1 MKRCD
6 VGGQAVIEG
15 VMMRGSKSLATAVRT
30 PKGNIEIDF
39 KDNRPVTKKY
49 PILNIPFLRGF
60 FVLVESMKVGMDS
73 LNYSASFLEDESEEP
88 TKFEKW
94 LENKF
99 GEKTNNV
106 LMAITM
112 IISFI
117 FSIGLF
123 VALPTGIA
131 SFFKGVGVSDVML
144 NLIEAAIRIII
155 LLLYMFFISKLNDI
169 YRVFQ
174 YHGAEHK
181 TIFCY
186 EAMEELTVENVR
198 KQSRL
203 HPRCGTNF
211 LFLVMFVSIAIFSFT
226 GWGGIVERL
235 AIRIIGIPLV
245 TGISYEL
252 IKWLGKNDNILARI
266 IAYPGLK
273 LQLLTTKEPDD
284 SQIEVAIASLKAA
297 EGIKDPDKKIEELIN
312 TGTITLKES
321 GIDTSRLDAELLLG
335 SIIEKN
341 RVYLISHKEEE
352 VSADNAEKYFNLIEK
367 RRNKMPVKY
376 ILNKCEFMGLDFYIE
391 EGVLIPRDD
400 TEILVDE
407 VLKNIEENEEKQLCD
422 LCCGSGAIGIS
433 LAHFRQNINVDLIDY
448 YPIPEKVSLIN
459 IKKNDLENRVSFI
472 KSDLLEKAIENEKM
486 YDIIVSNPPYIE
498 EEEIDKLME
507 DVKNYEPHTA
517 LNGGLDGLDFYRKII
532 DQSQK
537 VLKKDG
543 ILAFEIGYNQGEAIK
558 LLMEEYN
565 FENIKVIKD
574 FASLDRIV
582 VGVNNSQVT
591 IHNAQ

>member
-1 MKRCD
+1 MKRRD

-30 PKGNIEIDF
+30 PKGNIEINY
-39 KDNRPVTKKY
+39 KDNRPITKKH

-60 FVLVESMKVGMDS
+60 FVLIESMKIGMES
-73 LNYSASFLEDESEEP
+73 LNYSASFLDDEDEEP
-88 TKFEKW
+88 TKFELW
-94 LENKF
+94 LEKKLGKRANDVIIGF
-99 GEKTNNV
+99 
-106 LMAITM
+106 TM

-131 SFFKGVGVSDVML
+131 SIFKNMGASNLAL
-144 NLIEAAIRIII
+144 NLIEAFIRISI
-155 LLLYMFFISKLNDI
+155 LIGYMYVISKMKDI
-169 YRVFQ
+169 YRLFQ

-186 EAMEELTVENVR
+186 ESMEELTVENVR
-198 KQSRL
+198 KQPRL

-211 LFLVMFVSIAIFSFT
+211 MFLIMFVSIVIFSCT

-235 AIRIIGIPLV
+235 LLRIILIPVV

-252 IKWLGKNDNILARI
+252 IKWLGKSDGKLARI

-297 EGIKDPDKKIEELIN
+297 EGIEDLNKTIEELIN
-312 TGTITLKES
+312 TGTKTLKDN
-321 GIDTSRLDAELLLG
+321 GIDTARLDTELLLG
-335 SIIEKN
+335 NVIEKE
-341 RVYLISHKEEE
+341 RLYLITHKEETIGKDQCDE
-352 VSADNAEKYFNLIEK
+352 FFELIEK
-367 RRNKMPVKY
+367 RRKKMPVKY
-376 ILNKCEFMGLDFYIE
+376 ILNKCEFMGIDLHVE

-400 TEILVDE
+400 TELLVDE
-407 VLKNIEENEEKQLCD
+407 VLKNISEDDEKQICD

-433 LAHFRQNINVDLIDY
+433 LACLRKNIKVDLLDY
-448 YPIPEKVSLIN
+448 YPIPEKVTLIN
-459 IKKNDLENRVSFI
+459 IEKHNLQERVSFS
-472 KSDLLEKAIENEKM
+472 KSDLLDVSIKASKK

-498 EEEIDKLME
+498 EEEIEKLMD
-507 DVKNYEPHTA
+507 DVQKYEPHTA
-517 LNGGLDGLDFYRKII
+517 LSGGIDGLDFYKKIVN
-532 DQSQK
+532 QSIE
-537 VLKKDG
+537 VLNENG
-543 ILAFEIGYNQGEAIK
+543 ILAFEIGYNQGKAVK
-558 LLMEEYN
+558 SLMEEKN
-565 FENIKVIKD
+565 FKDVRVIKD

-582 VGVNNSQVT
+582 IG
-591 IHNAQ
+591 HL

>member
-1 MKRCD
+1 MERRD

-15 VMMRGSKSLATAVRT
+15 VMMRGSKNLATAVRT

-60 FVLVESMKVGMDS
+60 FVLVESMKVGMES
-73 LNYSASFLEDESEEP
+73 LNYSASFLEEDNEEP
-88 TKFEKW
+88 SKFEKW
-94 LENKF
+94 LDDKL
-99 GEKTNNV
+99 GEKANSV

-112 IISFI
+112 FISFL
-117 FSIGLF
+117 FAIGLF

-131 SFFKGVGVSDVML
+131 SVFKGAGISNVML
-144 NLIEAAIRIII
+144 NLVEALIRIVI
-155 LLLYMFFISKLNDI
+155 LLLYMFSISKLNDI

-211 LFLVMFVSIAIFSFT
+211 LFLVMFVSIIVFSFT
-226 GWGGIVERL
+226 GWGGIIERL
-235 AIRIIGIPLV
+235 ALRIILIPVV
-245 TGISYEL
+245 TGISYEI
-252 IKWLGKNDNILARI
+252 IKWLGKNDSMLAQI

-297 EGIKDPDKKIEELIN
+297 EGIKDPNKNIEELIK
-312 TGTITLKES
+312 TGTFTLKEN
-321 GIDTSRLDAELLLG
+321 GIDTARLDAELLLG
-335 SIIEKN
+335 NIIEKD
-341 RVYLISHKEEE
+341 RVYLITHKEDE
-352 VSADNAEKYFNLIEK
+352 VSKEDAEKYFDLIEK

-376 ILNKCEFMGLDFYIE
+376 ILNKCEFMGIEFYVE
-391 EGVLIPRDD
+391 EGVLIPRGD

-407 VLKNIEENEEKQLCD
+407 VLKIIEENQEMQICD
-422 LCCGSGAIGIS
+422 LCSGSGAVGIS
-433 LAHFRQNINVDLIDY
+433 LAHFRQNIKVDLIDY

-459 IKKNDLENRVSFI
+459 IEKNKLEDRVFFI
-472 KSDLLEKAIENEKM
+472 KSDLLEESIKNNKI

-498 EEEIDKLME
+498 ECEIGKLME

-517 LNGGLDGLDFYRKII
+517 LNGGNDGLDFYRKII
-532 DQSQK
+532 DQSQYT
-537 VLKKDG
+537 LRESG
-543 ILAFEIGYNQGEAIK
+543 ILAFEIGYNQGEAVK
-558 LLMEEYN
+558 LLMEN
-565 FENIKVIKD
+565 NGFTNVKIVKD
-574 FASLDRIV
+574 FASLDRVV
-582 VGVNNSQVT
+582 VG
-591 IHNAQ
+591 IKI

>member
-1 MKRCD
+1 MKRRD

-30 PKGNIEIDF
+30 PKGNIEIDL
-39 KDNRPVTKKY
+39 KDNGTITKKY

-60 FVLVESMKVGMDS
+60 FVLIESMKVGMDS
-73 LNYSASFLEDESEEP
+73 LNYSTSFLEDESEEP
-88 TKFEKW
+88 SKFEKW
-94 LENKF
+94 LDDKL
-99 GEKTNNV
+99 GEKANSV

-112 IISFI
+112 CISFI
-117 FSIGLF
+117 VAIGLF

-131 SFFKGVGVSDVML
+131 SIFKSASISVIVL
-144 NLIEAAIRIII
+144 HLIEASIRITI
-155 LLLYMFFISKLNDI
+155 LVLYMYFISKLSDI

-186 EAMEELTVENVR
+186 EAMEELTVENVK

-211 LFLVMFVSIAIFSFT
+211 LFLVMFVSIIVFSFT
-226 GWGGIVERL
+226 GWGGIIQRL
-235 AIRIIGIPLV
+235 ILRIVLIPVV

-252 IKWLGKNDNILARI
+252 IRWLGKNDSLLAKI

-297 EGIKDPDKKIEELIN
+297 EGIKDPNKTIEELIG
-312 TGTITLKES
+312 TGTSALKEK
-321 GIDTSRLDAELLLG
+321 GIDTARLDSELLLG
-335 SIIEKN
+335 NIIEKD
-341 RVYLISHKEEE
+341 RVYLITHKEEE
-352 VSADNAEKYFNLIEK
+352 INEKDTKKYFDLIEK

-376 ILNKCEFMGLDFYIE
+376 ILNKCEFMGIDFYIE

-400 TEILVDE
+400 TEILVQE
-407 VLKNIEENEEKQLCD
+407 VLKNIDENEEKQVCD
-422 LCCGSGAIGIS
+422 LCCGSGAIGIA
-433 LAHFRQNINVDLIDY
+433 LADLRQNIKVDLIDY

-459 IKKNDLENRVSFI
+459 IQKNNLENRVNFI
-472 KSDLLEKAIENEKM
+472 KSDLLEKPIESGKI

-498 EEEIDKLME
+498 ESEISKLME
-507 DVKNYEPHTA
+507 DVKDYEPHTA
-517 LNGGLDGLDFYRKII
+517 LNGGTDGLDFYRKII
-532 DQSQK
+532 IQSEH
-537 VLKKDG
+537 VLKNGG
-543 ILAFEIGYNQGEAIK
+543 ILAFEIGYNQGGEVK
-558 LLMEEYN
+558 SLLEEGN
-565 FENIKVIKD
+565 FKEVRVIKD

-582 VGVNNSQVT
+582 IAVKN
-591 IHNAQ
+591 

>member
-1 MKRCD
+1 MKRRD

-30 PKGNIEIDF
+30 PKGNIEINF

-60 FVLVESMKVGMDS
+60 FVLIESMKVGMDS
-73 LNYSASFLEDESEEP
+73 LNYSASFLDDENEEP

-94 LENKF
+94 LQNKL
-99 GEKTNNV
+99 GQRTNDV
-106 LMAITM
+106 LMGITM
-112 IISFI
+112 LVSFL

-131 SFFKGVGVSDVML
+131 AFFKTTGVSNVTL
-144 NLIEAAIRIII
+144 NLIEAVIRIMI
-155 LLLYMFFISKLNDI
+155 LLLYMFFISKLEDI

-186 EAMEELTVENVR
+186 EAMEELTVENVK

-211 LFLVMFVSIAIFSFT
+211 LFLIMFVSIAIFSFT

-235 AIRIIGIPLV
+235 VIRIIGIPLV

-252 IKWLGKNDNILARI
+252 IKWLGKNDSILSRI
-266 IAYPGLK
+266 VAYPGLK

-312 TGTITLKES
+312 TGTATLKEN
-321 GIDTSRLDAELLLG
+321 GIDTARLDAELLLG
-335 SIIEKN
+335 SVIEKN

-352 VSADNAEKYFNLIEK
+352 VNSENTEKYFNLIEK
-367 RRNKMPVKY
+367 RMNKMPVKY
-376 ILNKCEFMGLDFYIE
+376 ILNKCEFMGIDFYVE

-400 TEILVDE
+400 TEILVEE
-407 VLKNIEENEEKQLCD
+407 VLKHIEENEEIKLCD

-433 LAHFRQNINVDLIDY
+433 LAHFRQNIKADLIDY
-448 YPIPEKVSLIN
+448 YPIPEKVSLMN
-459 IKKNDLENRVSFI
+459 IKKNNLGNRVSFI
-472 KSDLLEKAIENEKM
+472 KSDLLEKPMEEQKM
-486 YDIIVSNPPYIE
+486 YDVIVSNPPYIE
-498 EEEIDKLME
+498 EDEIDKLMD

-517 LNGGLDGLDFYRKII
+517 LNGGKDGLEFYRKII
-532 DQSQK
+532 NQSQK
-537 VLKKDG
+537 VLKKSG
-543 ILAFEIGYNQGEAIK
+543 ILAFEIGYNQGEAVN
-558 LLMEEYN
+558 LLMKEYN
-565 FENIKVIKD
+565 FQDIKVIKD

-582 VGVNNSQVT
+582 VGVKG
-591 IHNAQ
+591 

>member
-30 PKGNIEIDF
+30 PKGNIEINF
-39 KDNRPVTKKY
+39 KDNRPITKKY

-73 LNYSASFLEDESEEP
+73 LNYSASFLDDDSEEP

-94 LENKF
+94 LENKL
-99 GEKTNNV
+99 GEKANDL
-106 LMAITM
+106 LMGVTM
-112 IISFI
+112 LISFI
-117 FSIGLF
+117 FAIGLF

-131 SFFKGVGVSDVML
+131 SFFKTTGISNVVL
-144 NLIEAAIRIII
+144 NLIEAFIRMII
-155 LLLYMFFISKLNDI
+155 LLLYMFFISKLKDI

-186 EAMEELTVENVR
+186 EAMEELTVENVK
-198 KQSRL
+198 KQPRL

-211 LFLVMFVSIAIFSFT
+211 LFLIMFVSIAIFSFT

-235 AIRIIGIPLV
+235 AIRIIGIPIV

-252 IKWLGKNDNILARI
+252 IKWLGKNDNIVSKI
-266 IAYPGLK
+266 VAYPGLK

-312 TGTITLKES
+312 TGTVTLKES
-321 GIDTSRLDAELLLG
+321 GIDTARLDAELLLG
-335 SIIEKN
+335 SIIEKS

-352 VSADNAEKYFNLIEK
+352 ISAENEKKYFDLIEK
-367 RRNKMPVKY
+367 RMNKMPVKY
-376 ILNKCEFMGLDFYIE
+376 ILNKCEFMGIDFYVE

-407 VLKNIEENEEKQLCD
+407 VLKNIEENEEIQLCD

-433 LAHFRQNINVDLIDY
+433 LAYLRQNIRVDLIDY

-459 IKKNDLENRVSFI
+459 IKKHDLENRVSFI
-472 KSDLLEKAIENEKM
+472 KSDLLKEPIENQKM

-498 EEEIDKLME
+498 EEEIDKLMD

-517 LNGGLDGLDFYRKII
+517 LNGGIDGLDFYRKII
-532 DQSQK
+532 NQSQK

-565 FENIKVIKD
+565 FQDIKVIKD

-582 VGVNNSQVT
+582 ISVKS
-591 IHNAQ
+591 